1 MIAQI
6 AAIDIIN
13 KSRVAWSDEPH
24 KRQPVAYLTDG
35 SRIDITTSEYLALRE
50 ARTADDYREGF
61 NYFAFAE
68 PVARVAQ

>member
-13 KSRVAWSDEPH
+13 KSRAAWSDEPR

-35 SRIDITTSEYLALRE
+35 SREDITTSEYLALRE
-50 ARTADDYREGF
+50 KTTEADYREGF
-61 NYFAFAE
+61 NYFAFTE